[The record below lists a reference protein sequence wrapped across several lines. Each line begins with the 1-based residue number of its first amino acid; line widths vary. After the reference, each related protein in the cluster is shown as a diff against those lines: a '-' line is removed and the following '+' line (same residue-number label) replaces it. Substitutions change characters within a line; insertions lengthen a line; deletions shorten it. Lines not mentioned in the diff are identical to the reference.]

1 MKQQA
6 KIKDKGFTLIELMVA
21 MVVAII
27 VIGAIY
33 AVYQSQ
39 TRVQVAQEVT
49 LELQESLRA
58 ALSIMGREIRTAGAD
73 PTGNAGARIL
83 RATANELW
91 FTRNVARE
99 FDGGPF
105 TENTDSAN
113 PAENIR
119 YKVMPGQGYLGRDI
133 EGNDNDGD
141 LQPLLERVAGQDEES
156 LNFVY
161 LDSEGNRL
169 DPPDL
174 QTQEERNQI
183 RQIQVTI
190 VAESEYSDRGLLAR
204 HTDAQAYENQ
214 KGEEIFGPANDNAR
228 RLMMTNT
235 ITCRNMP
242 K

>member
-6 KIKDKGFTLIELMVA
+6 KPKNKGFTLIELMVA

-73 PTGNAGARIL
+73 PTGNAGAGIL

-119 YKVMPGQGYLGRDI
+119 YKVCPDDGFLGRDI
-133 EGNDNDGD
+133 EGNDNDD
-141 LQPLLERVAGQDEES
+141 NLQPLLERVAGLDEDS

-161 LDSEGNRL
+161 LDSNDDRIS
-169 DPPDL
+169 DADL
-174 QTQEERNQI
+174 QTQNGRNRI
-183 RQIQVTI
+183 RKIQMTI
-190 VAESEYSDRGLLAR
+190 VAESEHSDRGFLTR
-204 HTDAQAYENQ
+204 YTDTQTYENQ
-214 KGEEIFGPANDNAR
+214 QGEEIFGPANDNAR

>member
-6 KIKDKGFTLIELMVA
+6 KIKDKGFTLVELMVA

-58 ALSIMGREIRTAGAD
+58 ALTIMEREIRTAGAD

-83 RATANELW
+83 RAEANELW
-91 FTRNVARE
+91 FTRD
-99 FDGGPF
+99 FTGDTDGLGRAIYDGS
-105 TENTDSAN
+105 TDN
-113 PAENIR
+113 PSENIR

-214 KGEEIFGPANDNAR
+214 KKRFLGRPTTMPAG
-228 RLMMTNT
+228 
-235 ITCRNMP
+235 
-242 K
+242 